1 MTTVPGWLITTPRAA
16 TNRLQRP
23 RTMTARLRKD
33 WRQSNRYHQAPC
45 LAYSALSD
53 IAQPDVGGLLS
64 TLFMSKPV
72 KLPPDFSMWT
82 SRSTRPAKV
91 ASLQLKREVC
101 SGNSGCM
108 PSANHPADGAVFI
121 GRCTSSTRL
130 ISRRLPHSSLLRQAV
145 TGRLRRSGSSKS
157 AHMYRTLFAHSS
169 HILRTFHVGT
179 KTLGTGIMF
188 YPFHCKSLH
197 NPMCATNVRAFSTQK
212 PKYPI
217 TQIPIPSFVVVRDMV
232 KGNRSLVR
240 RYLVL
245 SVTINYRLQ
254 QGFTHTNRHNSV
266 MR

>member
-1 MTTVPGWLITTPRAA
+1 MTTVLGWLITTPRAA

-33 WRQSNRYHQAPC
+33 WRQSNQYHQAAC
-45 LAYSALSD
+45 LAHSALSD
-53 IAQPDVGGLLS
+53 TAQPDVGASQL
-64 TLFMSKPV
+64 TLFISKPV
-72 KLPPDFSMWT
+72 RLPHAFSMWL
-82 SRSTRPAKV
+82 SRNTRPAKV

-108 PSANHPADGAVFI
+108 PSGNHPADGAVFI

-188 YPFHCKSLH
+188 YPFHCRSLH
-197 NPMCATNVRAFSTQK
+197 NPMCATNVRTFSAQK
-212 PKYPI
+212 PSHPI
-217 TQIPIPSFVVVRDMV
+217 TQTPTTTTTV
-232 KGNRSLVR
+232 
-240 RYLVL
+240 
-245 SVTINYRLQ
+245 INKHY
-254 QGFTHTNRHNSV
+254 S
-266 MR
+266 